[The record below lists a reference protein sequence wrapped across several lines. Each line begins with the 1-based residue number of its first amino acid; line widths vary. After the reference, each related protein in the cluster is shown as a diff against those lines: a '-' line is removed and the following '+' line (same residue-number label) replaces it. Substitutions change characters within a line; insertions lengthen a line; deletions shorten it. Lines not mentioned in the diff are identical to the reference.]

1 MTSRFL
7 TAVALASVLGV
18 TALASTGCAVARDQQ
33 TVGSYIDDATLT
45 TQIKAKLAE
54 SPETSAMAI
63 SVETLKGEVQLSG
76 FAKSEQEKARAGEI
90 ARSVEHVRAV
100 KNNITVR

>member
-1 MTSRFL
+1 MTQRFL
-7 TAVALASVLGV
+7 SAVALASVLGV
-18 TALASTGCAVARDQQ
+18 TVLTSTGCAVARDQQ

-63 SVETLKGEVQLSG
+63 SVETLNGEVQLSG
-76 FAKSEQEKARAGEI
+76 FAKTAQEKARAGEI
-90 ARSVEHVRAV
+90 AKSVEHVKSV
-100 KNNITVR
+100 KNNLTVR